1 MNRNQVVTSSLLQ
14 LARELTAILCIGALS
29 MWSMAAAGVEPPQ
42 ASQAADQASA
52 KLASDQLDSLVA
64 PIALYPDPMLS
75 QVLIASTYPLE
86 VIQLQQWMAQHKGLD
101 EKAMADAVSKQDWDP
116 AIQSLAG
123 LPDVVKLLSENVKW
137 TTDLGNAFLAQQ
149 DDVMAAVQ
157 RMRQK
162 AQSNGNLKSNEQQ
175 KVEVKT
181 VESKQV
187 IVIEQAN
194 PQVVY
199 VPSYNPTVVYGAPVY
214 AYPPI
219 AYPPPGYYAAGMAIS
234 FGVGVAMGAMWGGG
248 WCCGCGWGGGGNNN
262 VTINNNNNFNRQ
274 NYNRQNNISG
284 NGNRASQLPARGGN
298 SGWQHNPQHRGGAPY
313 SDRNLANKYGGTA
326 RGDSLSNRQA
336 NARQNVGRQQGAAG
350 NRGSAGNRQQ
360 AGVGDRGGAGNRQP
374 GGAGAGTRDVSN
386 RGGAGGNSNLGG
398 RSGGGDRVGNRTVP
412 NTPSANNRSA
422 FGGAGSGMSG
432 RDARASSSR
441 GSSSFGGSRG
451 GGGGARGG
459 GGGRRR

>member
-1 MNRNQVVTSSLLQ
+1 MRSNATAACGFLQLLRHSTAIFCIAALVSGSGLSVSGVQSTSS
-14 LARELTAILCIGALS
+14 GAQ
-29 MWSMAAAGVEPPQ
+29 AAATT
-42 ASQAADQASA
+42 DQSA
-52 KLASDQLDSLVA
+52 KLPPDQLDSLVA

-86 VIQLQQWMAQHKGLD
+86 VIQLKQWLDQHKDLKD
-101 EKAMADAVSKQDWDP
+101 KALADAAAKQDWDP

-123 LPDVVKLLSENVKW
+123 LPDIVKLLSDNIKW

-157 RMRQK
+157 RMRKK
-162 AQSNGNLKSNEQQ
+162 AQDNGNLKSTEQQ

-194 PQVVY
+194 PEVVY

-219 AYPPPGYYAAGMAIS
+219 AYPPPGYYAAGLAIS
-234 FGVGVAMGAMWGGG
+234 FGVGVAMGAMWSGG
-248 WCCGCGWGGGGNNN
+248 WCCGCGWGGGNNN

-274 NYNRQNNISG
+274 SYNRQNIGSGNRQNIG
-284 NGNRASQLPARGGN
+284 NGNRASQLPAGGRSN
-298 SGWQHNPQHRGGAPY
+298 WQHNPQHRGGAPY

-326 RGDSLSNRQA
+326 RGDSLANRQA
-336 NARQNVGRQQGAAG
+336 NARQRQNGG
-350 NRGSAGNRQQ
+350 LGGDGGGVGNRQQ
-360 AGVGDRGGAGNRQP
+360 GGLGDRGGAG
-374 GGAGAGTRDVSN
+374 TRDASN
-386 RGGAGGNSNLGG
+386 RMNGGGGNFGG
-398 RSGGGDRVGNRTVP
+398 SRGGGDRVGNRSVP
-412 NTPSANNRSA
+412 NTPSATNRSA

-432 RDARASSSR
+432 RDARASGSR
-441 GSSSFGGSRG
+441 GASSFGGSRG
-451 GGGGARGG
+451 GGGGGGRRGG